1 MTEGFE
7 YELDLLALG
16 VGLVSA
22 VIATA
27 WTLIPS
33 LVPLG
38 PQAGVLA
45 RNKLWLQ
52 LAGVS
57 LLLLVS
63 LVRVWR
69 TSDGS
74 WQETDTSMFTQGGA
88 TLLIGVVLVTQ
99 IVAPVAAD
107 ITATSPE
114 TAPGLNGASQS
125 PEQSTAT
132 QQATL
137 KIVHLDITGMTCPG
151 CANSIS
157 TYIAKQPGVKNV
169 DITFAKRGGTVVYNP
184 QTISA
189 KKLANSRVFQ
199 GYYNATITNVENYH
213 GTAQ

>member
-16 VGLVSA
+16 VGLISA

-33 LVPLG
+33 LVSLG
-38 PQAGVLA
+38 PQAGVLV
-45 RNKLWLQ
+45 RNRLWLQ

-74 WQETDTSMFTQGGA
+74 WRETDTSMFTQGGV
-88 TLLIGVVLVTQ
+88 TLLIGVVVVTQ
-99 IVAPVAAD
+99 VVAPVAAD
-107 ITATSPE
+107 MTAASPE
-114 TAPGLNGASQS
+114 TAPGLNGASQASGQS
-125 PEQSTAT
+125 PAT
-132 QQATL
+132 QQANL
-137 KIVHLDITGMTCPG
+137 KVVHLDITGMSCPG
-151 CANSIS
+151 CSNSIS
-157 TYIAKQPGVKNV
+157 TYLANQQGVTQV

-184 QTISA
+184 QTTSA
-189 KKLANSRVFQ
+189 KELANSRVFQ
-199 GYYNATITNVENYH
+199 GYYDATITNVENYN
-213 GTAQ
+213 GTTQ